1 MLVMQSLL
9 SSLNKEFS
17 LKDNMA
23 EIHYTNA
30 MQPAENVLA
39 ASMMSQTLSCCAER
53 KYLDSISTEDSLV
66 EIVGSDV
73 SRNLFKHISW
83 LKITQVGKPINDTV
97 SSCFGYIQ
105 KILLSCALPDT
116 QLTFLVVS
124 DGKTNEIYLGLRNDG
139 SDNKSMVAPV
149 TALNNFAKVCWPGL
163 KFEQFNE
170 ENDSLQRHFNT
181 TYNSVQAITGIP
193 TLADKGQALGT
204 VEHLIGGLRGQ
215 KYAYLVTA
223 TPTSNDRLDL
233 LLNQCRE
240 MGGQI
245 ESVKSINISQSVQ
258 EGSSLAHTEG
268 HSKFES
274 WSHSEGVSHKD
285 HKKGLGAAMLGAGV
299 YMAAGLFFP
308 PAMAILPGLQNALG
322 GALASNN
329 PLATFL
335 GLSGISGMNVLSGF
349 VPQKTTTDAHTH
361 GVSEQISD
369 TTTYSKSMT
378 EGLSKTLV
386 NKHAEAAAQKLN
398 AYAKRFEL
406 AKATGAWNVKCL
418 LFTEFSNPSSSL
430 QLKSI
435 LSGEE
440 STLEPI
446 RIHDVSSIVEHKG
459 TTKSPQLLVK
469 FKDNPTNGFVGPLFH
484 HPFGDDFSQLQTLL
498 TTRELSAL
506 VNFPLHSVPGISV
519 VDSAPEFSLTPQD
532 IPDCIKTMEVGY
544 MLYGGS
550 RSEIPVKLPLDTLS
564 RHALVCGVN
573 GSGKTNT
580 VLSVLDGF
588 MKANR
593 PFFVIEPA
601 KTEYVDW
608 AIEYNKTIK
617 DPKKKI
623 KIFIPGCERY
633 AKGGITP
640 DKLQLNPFEVINLPN
655 SEMRVLSHI
664 DRLKATFASAFP
676 MQDILPVIMEH
687 LLYKLYTDMHQMLD
701 KEDVANYM
709 KKGFPTL
716 TTINAQFIGSLM
728 SDIGYAK
735 ENTQNI
741 SAALRTRFQS
751 LKYGWK
757 NELLNNEKL
766 GGKTWNDDKKAWE
779 NSEMTWEELFGS
791 PIIVNLSYAGDD
803 QDRSF
808 IMSLLLQFLYEY
820 RIAESE
826 TGKVDFNSN
835 KCRHLVVVEEAHRV
849 MANCLNPELPQY
861 KSGQMFSNFLSE
873 VRAYGQGMMVV
884 DQVPTRLIEDAIKNT
899 NVKIIHKLVASDDSQ
914 RIAEC
919 IGLTPEQQKV
929 IAKLSIGQAVLAGFN
944 SANVGSSDSSDIYL
958 AQINKMK

>member
-1 MLVMQSLL
+1 MNTTLTQQE
-9 SSLNKEFS
+9 KELFEPTA
-17 LKDNMA
+17 K
-23 EIHYTNA
+23 I
-30 MQPAENVLA
+30 LA
-39 ASMMSQTLSCCAER
+39 ANGVAQSVSYTFER
-53 KYLDSISTEDSLV
+53 KYLNGVTANSSPMHLELL
-66 EIVGSDV
+66 
-73 SRNLFKHISW
+73 SRRLDLPSAPYWIKLF
-83 LKITQVGKPINDTV
+83 QVGKPLVN
-97 SSCFGYIQ
+97 SAEKCFTAIQ
-105 KILLSCALPDT
+105 KILSACFLPNKI
-116 QLTFLVVS
+116 QLIFLIHS
-124 DGKTNEIYLGLRNDG
+124 KNGIYEMYLGLRSLDKEEIDATFVDSL
-139 SDNKSMVAPV
+139 SD
-149 TALNNFAKVCWPGL
+149 FIKVIWPGMKCKRVKGNL
-163 KFEQFNE
+163 
-170 ENDSLQRHFNT
+170 DT
-181 TYNSVQAITGIP
+181 TKTAIIKEYDCIDTITGIP
-193 TLADKGQALGT
+193 SMESQYKAVYPTTIDAILTGMQKKNFTYMVIADPIKEADIDGILYQIRDFNGQAESLKSFNLSENSSDSMSTVLTESKTISDGTNNSTSRKSAWGMAGAGLMLASYFFPPAGAVTTALAIAAGANTIASSNLLGDFCPT
-204 VEHLIGGLRGQ
+204 HSIGR
-215 KYAYLVTA
+215 
-223 TPTSNDRLDL
+223 
-233 LLNQCRE
+233 
-240 MGGQI
+240 
-245 ESVKSINISQSVQ
+245 
-258 EGSSLAHTEG
+258 
-268 HSKFES
+268 
-274 WSHSEGVSHKD
+274 SHSEGVT
-285 HKKGLGAAMLGAGV
+285 KGKNETTGHTQGK
-299 YMAAGLFFP
+299 
-308 PAMAILPGLQNALG
+308 AISTN
-322 GALASNN
+322 
-329 PLATFL
+329 
-335 GLSGISGMNVLSGF
+335 I
-349 VPQKTTTDAHTH
+349 
-361 GVSEQISD
+361 
-369 TTTYSKSMT
+369 
-378 EGLSKTLV
+378 V
-386 NKHAEAAAQKLN
+386 NKQIEAVAEHLLKFG
-398 AYAKRFEL
+398 KRFE
-406 AKATGAWNVKCL
+406 TGKTIGCWSVGVYVMGETKHDIQG
-418 LFTEFSNPSSSL
+418 TSM

-435 LSGEE
+435 VSGQE
-440 STLEPI
+440 SIIEPI
-446 RIHDVSSIVEHKG
+446 RIHHIEDVVSSVLPQTLGNMNAPVIKIKSVNGSYFEH
-459 TTKSPQLLVK
+459 
-469 FKDNPTNGFVGPLFH
+469 PLGEYFN
-484 HPFGDDFSQLQTLL
+484 DLRTLL
-498 TTRELSAL
+498 TTKELSYYI
-506 VNFPLHSVPGISV
+506 NFPLKSVPGISV
-519 VDSAPEFSLTPQD
+519 VDSSPEFCLNEQQFSESEET
-532 IPDCIKTMEVGY
+532 ISFGK
-544 MLYGGS
+544 MLFGGS
-550 RSEIPVKLPLDTLS
+550 RTNMDVKLPINLLS

-580 VLSVLDGF
+580 VLSILDGF
-588 MKANR
+588 MKVDR

-640 DKLQLNPFEVINLPN
+640 EKLLLNPFEVINLPN

-687 LLYKLYTDMHQMLD
+687 LLYKLYTDKHQMLD
-701 KEDVANYM
+701 KEDKANYM

-716 TTINAQFIGSLM
+716 TTVNAQFIGELM

-766 GGKTWNDDKKAWE
+766 SRKTWNYDNKAWE

-791 PIIVNLSYAGDD
+791 PVVVNLSYAGDD
-803 QDRSF
+803 QDRAF